1 MENGEGMATG
11 GEAEDPLGLVLGG
24 LLFGLV
30 LGLALQALVGFA
42 VRTAQA
48 SASPANG
55 LDLAS
60 TPARI
65 LLFGTASAAVA
76 AGVATWSIVSPLRHP
91 WRQGM
96 LSIIAAF
103 GSFALAL
110 VTQPV
115 DRMLGRPGLIGLALI
130 AGVVTLV
137 LARRLRRRPAP

>member
-1 MENGEGMATG
+1 MTSSPESGSG
-11 GEAEDPLGLVLGG
+11 DPLGLALGG

-48 SASPANG
+48 SAPPADG
-55 LDLAS
+55 LDLS
-60 TPARI
+60 SLPARI
-65 LLFGTASAAVA
+65 LLVGTAIAALA
-76 AGVATWSIVSPLRHP
+76 ASLATWSIVAPIRNP

-96 LSIIAAF
+96 LAIIAGM

-115 DRMLGRPGLIGLALI
+115 DRLLGRAGLIGVVVI
-130 AGVVTLV
+130 AGALSVY
-137 LARRLRRRPAP
+137 LARRLTRGATA

>member
-1 MENGEGMATG
+1 VTGDRDIANGET
-11 GEAEDPLGLVLGG
+11 EDPLGLVLGG
-24 LLFGLV
+24 LLYGLV

-42 VRTAQA
+42 VRTSQA
-48 SASPANG
+48 SGPPASG

-65 LLFGTASAAVA
+65 LLIGTASAAVA
-76 AGVATWSIVSPLRHP
+76 AGIATWSIVSPLRHP

-96 LSIIAAF
+96 LSIIAAL

-115 DRMLGRPGLIGLALI
+115 DRMLGRPGLIGLALV
-130 AGVVTLV
+130 AGIVTLL
-137 LARRLRRRPAP
+137 LARRLRGRPAP

>member
-1 MENGEGMATG
+1 MATGEGMAKDV
-11 GEAEDPLGLVLGG
+11 EAEDPLGLVLGG

-48 SASPANG
+48 SAPPASG

-65 LLFGTASAAVA
+65 LLLGTASAAIA
-76 AGVATWSIVSPLRHP
+76 AGVATWTIASPLRHP

-115 DRMLGRPGLIGLALI
+115 DRLLGRPGLLGVAVV
-130 AGVVTLV
+130 AGAVTLL
-137 LARRLRRRPAP
+137 LARRLRARPAP

>member
-1 MENGEGMATG
+1 MTSESASD
-11 GEAEDPLGLVLGG
+11 DPLGLVLGG

-48 SASPANG
+48 STPPANG
-55 LDLAS
+55 LDLS
-60 TPARI
+60 SLPARI
-65 LLFGTASAAVA
+65 LLVGTAIAALA
-76 AGVATWSIVSPLRHP
+76 ASLATWSIVARINNP

-96 LSIIAAF
+96 LAIIAGM

-115 DRMLGRPGLIGLALI
+115 DRLLGRGGLLGLAII
-130 AGVVTLV
+130 AGLTSAY
-137 LARRLRRRPAP
+137 LARRISRGAVA